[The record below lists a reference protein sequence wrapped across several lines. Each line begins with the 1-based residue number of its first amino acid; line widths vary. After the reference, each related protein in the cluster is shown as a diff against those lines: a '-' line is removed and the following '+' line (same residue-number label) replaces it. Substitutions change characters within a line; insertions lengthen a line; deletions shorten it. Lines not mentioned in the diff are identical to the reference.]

1 MTIGERIKKVRNQLG
16 MSQVSFADKIGVSK
30 QTLYKYEN
38 NIVTNIPSDKIEIIA
53 EIGGT
58 TPSYL
63 MGWTEEG
70 FEFSTATK
78 FENILKYSNEN
89 NVPLSELM
97 DGRDIQPCDYEGIPN
112 ARVNEVKMNYDKR
125 LGLLESEPYIEE
137 INTPDGSYYLDEES
151 LELANF
157 AFQNPEYKVL
167 FDATRKVKPNDIK
180 KALKAIGIVID
191 DDEE

>member
-1 MTIGERIKKVRNQLG
+1 MTIGERIKQRRLELG
-16 MSQVSFADKIGVSK
+16 YTQDELAKKCG
-30 QTLYKYEN
+30 YKSRSSIN
-38 NIVTNIPSDKIEIIA
+38 KIELSRA
-53 EIGGT
+53 LPLPKVTLMAKALECSE
-58 TPSYL
+58 SYL
-63 MGWTEEG
+63 MGWTDEG

-78 FENILKYSNEN
+78 FENILKYSKEN

>member
-1 MTIGERIKKVRNQLG
+1 MTIGERIKQRRLELG
-16 MSQVSFADKIGVSK
+16 YTQDELAKKCG
-30 QTLYKYEN
+30 YKSRSSIN
-38 NIVTNIPSDKIEIIA
+38 KIELSRA
-53 EIGGT
+53 LPLPKVTLMAKALECSE
-58 TPSYL
+58 SYL

-70 FEFSTATK
+70 FEFSPATK
-78 FENILKYSNEN
+78 FENILKYSKEN

-180 KALKAIGIVID
+180 KALNAIGIVID

>member
-1 MTIGERIKKVRNQLG
+1 MTIGERIKQRRLELG
-16 MSQVSFADKIGVSK
+16 YTQDELAKKCG
-30 QTLYKYEN
+30 YKSRSSIN
-38 NIVTNIPSDKIEIIA
+38 KIELSRA
-53 EIGGT
+53 LPLPKVTLMANALECSE
-58 TPSYL
+58 SYL

-78 FENILKYSNEN
+78 FENILKYSKEN

>member
-1 MTIGERIKKVRNQLG
+1 MTIGERIKQRRLELG
-16 MSQVSFADKIGVSK
+16 YTQDELAKKCG
-30 QTLYKYEN
+30 YKSRSSIN
-38 NIVTNIPSDKIEIIA
+38 KIELSRA
-53 EIGGT
+53 LPLPKVTLMAKALECSE
-58 TPSYL
+58 SYL

-78 FENILKYSNEN
+78 FENILKYSKEN

-97 DGRDIQPCDYEGIPN
+97 NGRDIQPCDYEGIPN

>member
-1 MTIGERIKKVRNQLG
+1 MTIGERIKQRRLELG
-16 MSQVSFADKIGVSK
+16 YTQDELAKKCG
-30 QTLYKYEN
+30 YKSRSSIN
-38 NIVTNIPSDKIEIIA
+38 KIELSRA
-53 EIGGT
+53 LPLPKVTLMAKALECSE
-58 TPSYL
+58 SYL

-70 FEFSTATK
+70 FEFSPATK
-78 FENILKYSNEN
+78 FENILKYSKEN

-112 ARVNEVKMNYDKR
+112 ARVTEVKMNYDKR

-137 INTPDGSYYLDEES
+137 INTPDGSYDLDEES

>member
-1 MTIGERIKKVRNQLG
+1 MTIGERIKQRRLELG
-16 MSQVSFADKIGVSK
+16 YTQDELAKKCG
-30 QTLYKYEN
+30 YKSRSSIN
-38 NIVTNIPSDKIEIIA
+38 KIELSRA
-53 EIGGT
+53 LPLPKVTLMAKALECSE
-58 TPSYL
+58 SYL

-78 FENILKYSNEN
+78 FENILKYSKEN

>member
-1 MTIGERIKKVRNQLG
+1 MTIGERIKQRRIELG
-16 MSQVSFADKIGVSK
+16 YTQDELAKKCG
-30 QTLYKYEN
+30 YKSRSSIN
-38 NIVTNIPSDKIEIIA
+38 KIELSRA
-53 EIGGT
+53 LPLPKVTLMANALECSE
-58 TPSYL
+58 SYL

-70 FEFSTATK
+70 FEFSPATK
-78 FENILKYSNEN
+78 FENILKYSKEN

>member
-1 MTIGERIKKVRNQLG
+1 MTIGDRIKQRRLELG
-16 MSQVSFADKIGVSK
+16 YTQDELAKKCG
-30 QTLYKYEN
+30 YKSRSSIN
-38 NIVTNIPSDKIEIIA
+38 KIELSRA
-53 EIGGT
+53 LPLPKVTLMAKALECSE
-58 TPSYL
+58 SYL
-63 MGWTEEG
+63 MGWTDEG

-78 FENILKYSNEN
+78 FENILKYSKEN
-89 NVPLSELM
+89 NVPLSELI

>member
-1 MTIGERIKKVRNQLG
+1 MTIGERIKQRRLELG
-16 MSQVSFADKIGVSK
+16 YTQDELAKKCG
-30 QTLYKYEN
+30 YKSRSSIN
-38 NIVTNIPSDKIEIIA
+38 KIELSRA
-53 EIGGT
+53 LPLPKVTLMAKALECSE
-58 TPSYL
+58 SYL

-70 FEFSTATK
+70 FEFSPATK

-89 NVPLSELM
+89 DVPLSELM

>member
-1 MTIGERIKKVRNQLG
+1 MTVGERIKSRRLELG
-16 MSQVSFADKIGVSK
+16 LSQEELAQKMGYPGKSSVCKAETASDNITTKKIRKFAKALECS
-30 QTLYKYEN
+30 E
-38 NIVTNIPSDKIEIIA
+38 
-53 EIGGT
+53 
-58 TPSYL
+58 SYL

-78 FENILKYSNEN
+78 FENILKYSKEN

-97 DGRDIQPCDYEGIPN
+97 DDRDIQPCDYEGIPN

>member
-1 MTIGERIKKVRNQLG
+1 MTIGERIKQRRLELG
-16 MSQVSFADKIGVSK
+16 YTQDELAKKCG
-30 QTLYKYEN
+30 YKSRSSIN
-38 NIVTNIPSDKIEIIA
+38 KIELSRA
-53 EIGGT
+53 LPLPKVTLMAKALECSE
-58 TPSYL
+58 SYL

-70 FEFSTATK
+70 FEFSPATK
-78 FENILKYSNEN
+78 FENILKYSKEN

>member
-1 MTIGERIKKVRNQLG
+1 
-16 MSQVSFADKIGVSK
+16 
-30 QTLYKYEN
+30 
-38 NIVTNIPSDKIEIIA
+38 
-53 EIGGT
+53 
-58 TPSYL
+58 
-63 MGWTEEG
+63 MGWTDEG

-78 FENILKYSNEN
+78 FENILKYSKEN

>member
-1 MTIGERIKKVRNQLG
+1 MTIGERIKQRRLELG
-16 MSQVSFADKIGVSK
+16 YTQDELAKKCG
-30 QTLYKYEN
+30 YKSRSSIN
-38 NIVTNIPSDKIEIIA
+38 KIELSRA
-53 EIGGT
+53 LPLPKVTLMAKALECSE
-58 TPSYL
+58 SYL
-63 MGWTEEG
+63 MGWTDEG
-70 FEFSTATK
+70 FEFSPATK
-78 FENILKYSNEN
+78 FENILKYSKEN